1 LKQNRKEIE
10 EALLVLAPQSDEQH
24 RKLDYSIN
32 PPVISFEL
40 GTDMV
45 SFFNCY
51 CDKSNAGNDGC
62 SKKSLVFAEAVVKAV
77 TQKANIIG
85 ENPDEL
91 LFKVREIY
99 DGHSTCKRQSL
110 FSLC

>member
-40 GTDMV
+40 MGQIWFRFSIATVIKAMLAMMD
-45 SFFNCY
+45 
-51 CDKSNAGNDGC
+51 APR
-62 SKKSLVFAEAVVKAV
+62 SL
-77 TQKANIIG
+77 
-85 ENPDEL
+85 
-91 LFKVREIY
+91 
-99 DGHSTCKRQSL
+99 
-110 FSLC
+110 LCLPKLW

>member
-1 LKQNRKEIE
+1 
-10 EALLVLAPQSDEQH
+10 
-24 RKLDYSIN
+24 
-32 PPVISFEL
+32 
-40 GTDMV
+40 
-45 SFFNCY
+45 
-51 CDKSNAGNDGC
+51 
-62 SKKSLVFAEAVVKAV
+62 VFAEAVVKAV